1 MSDRGGAKPRSDRE
15 ERQDTRSPAQDSRR
29 AWEMAKPKVAHARRK
44 VPTEGRQDTK
54 GEPSA
59 KVTYSRKG
67 GRTEGHPRMLRESK
81 ERKA

>member
-1 MSDRGGAKPRSDRE
+1 MPKA
-15 ERQDTRSPAQDSRR
+15 
-29 AWEMAKPKVAHARRK
+29 KVANARRE

-59 KVTYSRKG
+59 KVTISRKG